1 MPANIMVADI
11 GDIRKVAGKRIDIAP
26 IGPIPG
32 STPTKAKDCAG
43 HRANLAKK
51 HKGRHSTAV
60 SPSLPSDELRFFNP
74 P

>member
-32 STPTKAKDCAG
+32 STPTKVPIKTPRKQNKILVGWSAIEK
-43 HRANLAKK
+43 
-51 HKGRHSTAV
+51 
-60 SPSLPSDELRFFNP
+60 P
-74 P
+74 